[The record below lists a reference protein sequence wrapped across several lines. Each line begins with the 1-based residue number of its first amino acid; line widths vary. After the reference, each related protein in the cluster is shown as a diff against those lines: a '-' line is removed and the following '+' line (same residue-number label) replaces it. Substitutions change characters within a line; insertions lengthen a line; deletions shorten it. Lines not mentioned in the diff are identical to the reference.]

1 MNIFVELVRQE
12 VDYQNYVMM
21 KMARWFI
28 ILGIILIIIGVILYL
43 TPWVFKWFGHLP
55 GDIRIEK
62 ENIRIYFP
70 ITSMIVISII
80 LTLIV
85 NLIRYFKSW
94 KCVSKSKPFNLNNNE
109 DERLTAIP
117 KINTVILRDRFGTI
131 VGESPAA

>member
-43 TPWVFKWFGHLP
+43 MPWVFKWFGHLP

-85 NLIRYFKSW
+85 NLIRYFKS
-94 KCVSKSKPFNLNNNE
+94 
-109 DERLTAIP
+109 
-117 KINTVILRDRFGTI
+117 
-131 VGESPAA
+131 